1 MARMARSTRTKTSI
15 RMNKKN
21 YYLISGL
28 NNSGVEVV
36 VYPLK
41 GGIYTTTFLSTQV
54 VVKPLLN
61 YYLTTTTT

>member
-1 MARMARSTRTKTSI
+1 
-15 RMNKKN
+15 MNKKN